1 MKVLLFA
8 HLREEHGSESI
19 SLDLESMTVADMLVE
34 FQRRYPNLTI
44 GQSMI
49 AVNEQFVGQDY
60 PLHPD
65 DIIAFI
71 PPVSG
76 G

>member
-8 HLREEHGSESI
+8 QLREECGAS
-19 SLDLESMTVADMLVE
+19 SLSLELGPITVTDLLVE
-34 FQRRYPNLTI
+34 FQQRYPNLSI
-44 GQSMI
+44 AQSMI
-49 AVNEQFVGQDY
+49 AVNEQFVARDY
-60 PLHPD
+60 LIQPD
-65 DIIAFI
+65 DIVAFI